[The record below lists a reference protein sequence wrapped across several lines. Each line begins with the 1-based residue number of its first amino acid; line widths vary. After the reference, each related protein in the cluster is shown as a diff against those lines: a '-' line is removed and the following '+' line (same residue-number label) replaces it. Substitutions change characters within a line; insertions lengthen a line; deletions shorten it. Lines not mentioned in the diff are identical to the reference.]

1 MRVIVTGGNGLV
13 GRYVVSE
20 LARPIAG
27 RRQHKV
33 TVFDRSRRRVP
44 RGVSQVV
51 GDHANVD
58 ELLTVFDGAD
68 AVLHLSALQPPYHS
82 EEDLFEANVNGTI
95 NVFDAAR
102 RCGVGKV
109 VFWSSIWALGWSRP
123 GNTFIP
129 DYLPI
134 DEDHALLADDDY
146 GRSKIE
152 GEAIAKSFHGCDGLQ
167 AMTLRP
173 VYTALPATVAKLGRT
188 NGLRNPAYSHLAYL
202 DVRDQAR
209 AARCALEI
217 RVDGYLVANLAA
229 DDSRVAEPLCE
240 LLPRLHAPIGDR
252 ADQLTGSRSSIS
264 NERAKA
270 LLDWSPRYSWR
281 RLTATQRMRGY
292 ATESARSAAAMV
304 VPASARERLRSR
316 SR

>member
-1 MRVIVTGGNGLV
+1 MRVVVTGGNGLL

-27 RRQHKV
+27 GRSHEV

-58 ELLTVFDGAD
+58 GLLAVFDGAD
-68 AVLHLSALQPPYHS
+68 AVLHLSALQPPAHS
-82 EEDLFEANVNGTI
+82 GEELFEANVKGTM

-109 VFWSSIWALGWSRP
+109 VNWSSIWALGWSRP

-134 DEDHALLADDDY
+134 DEDHLLLADDAY

-152 GEAIAKSFHGCDGLQ
+152 GEAIAKSFHGRDGLQ
-167 AMTLRP
+167 AITLRP
-173 VYTALPATVAKLGRT
+173 VYTAMPATLAKLART
-188 NGLRNPAYSHLAYL
+188 NGLRSPSYSHLAYL

-209 AARCALEI
+209 AARCSLEI
-217 RVDGYLVANLAA
+217 RVDGYIVANLAA

-240 LLPRLHAPIGDR
+240 LLPRLHGPIGDR
-252 ADQLTGSRSSIS
+252 ADELTGSQSSIS

-270 LLDWSPRYSWR
+270 LLGWSPQYSWR
-281 RLTATQRMRGY
+281 SLTATQRMRGY

-304 VPASARERLRSR
+304 VPAGARERLRSR
-316 SR
+316 NR